1 MKSPAFAT
9 GFVGQRKRSISA
21 NDLGLQKFSAN
32 DLGLQ
37 KYLSIPTLRST
48 SLRVT
53 APSQVDGVLSTEDI
67 GVGILLAVSLA
78 FLASYLQGRR
88 NQTDIVLWN
97 QQDKVPEDD
106 EDEGVVFGADEWK
119 DMSRPENYVLYSTK
133 VRKQLEKRDSPLPS
147 GEVVRT
153 EKSTVVIALL
163 VLFVPIFSFEFFLG
177 LSRQIVCG
185 GDPLTQTSWAL
196 ELCSPHYQP

>member
-1 MKSPAFAT
+1 
-9 GFVGQRKRSISA
+9 
-21 NDLGLQKFSAN
+21 
-32 DLGLQ
+32 
-37 KYLSIPTLRST
+37 
-48 SLRVT
+48 
-53 APSQVDGVLSTEDI
+53 
-67 GVGILLAVSLA
+67 
-78 FLASYLQGRR
+78 
-88 NQTDIVLWN
+88 
-97 QQDKVPEDD
+97 
-106 EDEGVVFGADEWK
+106 VVFGADEWK